1 MIRNFDDL
9 QQVGKDNVDNAL
21 KSFGALS
28 KGTQAIATEVVD
40 YSKKSFEEGT
50 AALEKLF
57 GVKTLDK
64 AVELQT
70 EFARSAYEG
79 FVAKA
84 AKIGEIYADLAKET
98 CKPFEA
104 MVAKAK

>member
-1 MIRNFDDL
+1 MLAWGMALRLIRRHL
-9 QQVGKDNVDNAL
+9 KDCSHTSTKYRRCKRPIHVY
-21 KSFGALS
+21 
-28 KGTQAIATEVVD
+28 GTL
-40 YSKKSFEEGT
+40 GG
-50 AALEKLF
+50 EKLF

-98 CKPFEA
+98 YKPFES